1 MPSPVQA
8 VMVGM
13 LVVDARNHCVVAAAS
28 LIGGLLTAFV
38 LLPTGMAR
46 EQRFRLIVAGFGA
59 S

>member
-1 MPSPVQA
+1 
-8 VMVGM
+8 MVGM